1 MLNGLMQLNYI
12 MENRI
17 VSVSQVLLKF
27 KNFCAQ
33 ELAKWFSGE
42 GEVLSVQTWQ
52 PHLDSQYPSA
62 GERK

>member
-42 GEVLSVQTWQ
+42 GE
-52 PHLDSQYPSA
+52 SA
-62 GERK
+62 LWANLATTPGFPVPLCR

>member
-1 MLNGLMQLNYI
+1 MLNGLTQLNYI
-12 MENRI
+12 MENRT

-42 GEVLSVQTWQ
+42 GG
-52 PHLDSQYPSA
+52 SA
-62 GERK
+62 LCANLAATPGFPGPLCR